1 MKNIDNVL
9 NKSIEDCMAAM
20 AVGKVQMVFLKKNGT
35 FRIALA
41 TRCPTLI
48 PPNPHRSRRRR
59 PPRPDVIPFY
69 DLDKQAWRSM
79 RREMFGGFTH
89 VEPEADMDN
98 DIEDDGDKD
107 HPNLEA
113 AYRGEDPN
121 DIRVEQA
128 LRLSEK

>member
-1 MKNIDNVL
+1 
-9 NKSIEDCMAAM
+9 
-20 AVGKVQMVFLKKNGT
+20 
-35 FRIALA
+35 
-41 TRCPTLI
+41 
-48 PPNPHRSRRRR
+48 
-59 PPRPDVIPFY
+59 VIPFY

-79 RREMFGGFTH
+79 RREMFGGFTR

-98 DIEDDGDKD
+98 DVEDDSDKD